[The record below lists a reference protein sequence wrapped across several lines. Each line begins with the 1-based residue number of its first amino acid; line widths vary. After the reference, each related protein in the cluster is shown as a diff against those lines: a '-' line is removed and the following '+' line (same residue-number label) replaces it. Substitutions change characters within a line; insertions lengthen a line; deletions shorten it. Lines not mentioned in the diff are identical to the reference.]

1 MDVKIKRIYFINTLL
16 LFISVFVLLIPAL
29 KNGYPILFSDSGT
42 YLSSGH
48 SGYVPVDRPILYG
61 IFVRHISLS
70 WSVWLVILMQSI
82 LFNYFL
88 YLISKF
94 IVVAK
99 KPIVVQTVMSLILAL
114 GTGIGYYVS
123 IVLADIFASISVLCL
138 FFLLTIDKKERFH
151 IIVLSILL
159 ILSIGVHLSHIPLI
173 AGTSVLVGVYL
184 FFAKREAFKGYFNR
198 VVYAGGL
205 AVSTL
210 LLLATINYSYD
221 VGFKVSRTNNIIL
234 ATRYIESGIANRY
247 LKQHCG
253 DPDFNP
259 PYANL
264 CNYTDKFGQ
273 WYAAGNY
280 LYEDNSPLYDGPCIE
295 QGWTNCWIEKNEAYS
310 QLVKDILSE
319 KEFRNDFFAL
329 AVTGTLKQFFTFDQT
344 HLIPLKLEHII
355 KRYYEDDLYQYQNS
369 TQYKETLTFEQSS
382 LIEIFVFNISLI
394 LLLVIF
400 FKYWNRLKAIE
411 KLFILSV
418 FLCLLVNAFVTATLS
433 NVIPRY
439 QGRLSFLLPLAVMT
453 VAFRVL
459 NEKRINVKLEF

>member
-1 MDVKIKRIYFINTLL
+1 MKINRDYLINTVL
-16 LFISVFVLLIPAL
+16 LFISVFVLIIPAL

-70 WSVWLVILMQSI
+70 WSVWLVVIMQSI
-82 LFNYFL
+82 LFNYCLF
-88 YLISKF
+88 LISKF
-94 IVVAK
+94 IIKAK
-99 KPIVVQTVMSLILAL
+99 NPVRVQAVMSVVLAL
-114 GTGIGYYVS
+114 GTGIGYYSSLV
-123 IVLADIFASISVLCL
+123 IADIFASISVLTM
-138 FFLLTIDKKERFH
+138 FFLLTIDKKEKFH
-151 IIVLSILL
+151 IAALSILL

-173 AGTSVLVGVYL
+173 AGISVLVGAYL
-184 FFAKREAFKGYFNR
+184 FFVKKEAFKRYFKR
-198 VVYAGGL
+198 VVYVAGL
-205 AVSTL
+205 SVATL

-247 LKQHCG
+247 LKQHCE
-253 DPDFNP
+253 DSDFNP

-295 QGWTNCWIEKNEAYS
+295 KGWTNCWIEKNEAYG

-344 HLIPLKLEHII
+344 HLIPLKLEHVI
-355 KRYYEDDLYQYQNS
+355 KKYYEDDLYQYQNS
-369 TQYKETLTFEQSS
+369 TQYKETLRFEFSS
-382 LIEIFVFNISLI
+382 IVEVFVFNISLV
-394 LLLVIF
+394 LLITIF
-400 FKYWNRLKAIE
+400 FKYWGRLNTTE
-411 KLFILSV
+411 KLFILSI
-418 FLCLLVNAFVTATLS
+418 FMCLIVNSFTTATLS

-439 QGRLSFLLPLAVMT
+439 QGRVSFLLPLAVMT
-453 VAFRVL
+453 VIFRFL
-459 NEKRINVKLEF
+459 KQKKHTIKIEP